1 MSLYKREGSEVWW
14 VNIRHAGRRVRR
26 STGTPDRAEAQRVHN
41 EVQIEL
47 WTLVP
52 NTSEHTWG
60 DAVELWTAAETRSDS
75 ELLSLAKFGKGYL
88 DRVLADMTAESIET
102 ALAFCKTAATY
113 MRYRAMIMAILNR
126 AKAKSWIR
134 ELPKVATRRDKKKKT
149 REWITHEQW
158 IKLYA
163 ELPKHMKPMAEFAV
177 ETGLRQANVL
187 GLEWRRVDVERKLAW
202 VEAED
207 MKADVALSVPLSEG
221 ALRVLNEQKGQHD
234 EFVFT
239 YRGKPIKEV
248 KTSFQAACIRAGLG
262 SLGVPDQ
269 SGGQSLR
276 SLRSQGSVDRKNRD
290 DDGEMGRYTGFT
302 WHGLRHTWAT
312 WHVQNGTPLEVL
324 QKLGGWADLRM
335 VMNYAQHSPGHL
347 ASYADNVRKKA

>member
-1 MSLYKREGSEVWW
+1 MSLYKREGSEIWW

-26 STGTPDRAEAQRVHN
+26 STGTPDRAAAQQAHN
-41 EVQIEL
+41 EIQIEL

-60 DAVELWTAAETRSDS
+60 DAVELWTTAETRSDS
-75 ELLSLAKFGKGYL
+75 ELLSLAKFGKGYP
-88 DRVLADMTAESIET
+88 DRVLASVTAESIEE
-102 ALAFCKTAATY
+102 ALKFCKTAATF
-113 MRYRAMIMAILNR
+113 MRYRTMIMAILNR
-126 AKAKSWIR
+126 AKAKDWITT
-134 ELPKVATRRDKKKKT
+134 LPKVATRRDKKKKT
-149 REWITHEQW
+149 REWITQAQW
-158 IKLYA
+158 AKLYA

-187 GLEWRRVDVERKLAW
+187 GLTWARTDVERKLVW
-202 VEAED
+202 VEADETKGD
-207 MKADVALSVPLSEG
+207 AALPIPLSEG
-221 ALRVLNEQKGQHD
+221 ALRVLAECKDQHD

-248 KTSFQAACIRAGLG
+248 KTSFCAACVRAGLG
-262 SLGVPDQ
+262 SWG
-269 SGGQSLR
+269 
-276 SLRSQGSVDRKNRD
+276 D
-290 DDGEMGRYTGFT
+290 DARYHGFT

-335 VMNYAQHSPGHL
+335 VMNYAHHSPGHL
-347 ASYADNVRKKA
+347 ASYANNVRKKT